1 MLCLQVL
8 DERSIFVRED
18 REDGGTRGRS
28 LKNADTNSS
37 FRERGSRATNGTAAA
52 EGTKVCLTFWAAA
65 LV

>member
-1 MLCLQVL
+1 M
-8 DERSIFVRED
+8 RED
-18 REDGGTRGRS
+18 REDGATRGRS

-37 FRERGSRATNGTAAA
+37 FRERGSRAINGTAAA